1 MRMVV
6 TDLDD
11 TLLSPEK
18 TISKEAVRAIRDLE
32 RRNIKFTFIT
42 GRPPYAVERFARE
55 VLLTAP
61 VVSCN
66 GAVIY
71 DRQTGAV
78 IKSSPLSLNGLR
90 PLLQNAAEKKLTV
103 LILAGGVEYAFY
115 ETNWTRKRKEAGREV
130 PLLSLEGLL
139 KTGEPIYKVNVMN
152 DEGTGAFGPLTGQ
165 LQTLQKDYSIAL
177 YEENGC
183 EIVAKGVNKGTG
195 LQTLCALCGIPEQEV
210 LAIGDNAND
219 NELLRAAG
227 IGAAV
232 GNASKETK
240 ACADYV
246 CENAYTEGVL
256 EAIGKFIGL

>member
-1 MRMVV
+1 MRTQNLRMVV

-139 KTGEPIYKVNVMN
+139 KTGEP
-152 DEGTGAFGPLTGQ
+152 
-165 LQTLQKDYSIAL
+165 
-177 YEENGC
+177 
-183 EIVAKGVNKGTG
+183 
-195 LQTLCALCGIPEQEV
+195 
-210 LAIGDNAND
+210 
-219 NELLRAAG
+219 
-227 IGAAV
+227 
-232 GNASKETK
+232 
-240 ACADYV
+240 
-246 CENAYTEGVL
+246 
-256 EAIGKFIGL
+256 FIR